1 MARPPPGAHSEHAR
15 LVTLVS
21 STAPAPP
28 ATRRVRVG
36 VDVGGT
42 FTKAVAFDLAAGHTV
57 ASSIVATTHDAEG
70 GVAEG
75 VVAAVIDL
83 AHQVGA
89 DAIELVTHSTTQAV
103 NALLEGDV
111 GVVGVIGMGR
121 RPDLGRIEKR
131 TRVDD
136 VQVADGKTLQVS
148 QSFFDVTDG
157 LPVADIEATL
167 RRFVDA
173 GVSAVCVAE
182 AFSPDDTT
190 NEDLV
195 AAMARTAGLP
205 ACTSTELSGLYGLE
219 LRTVTAALNASIVP
233 IAMSTAQFV
242 ADGVRAA
249 GIEAPVMVM
258 RSDGGATD
266 LTGFAT
272 APVRT
277 LYSGPSASVAG
288 ALRYTGVTDAIVIEV
303 GGTSSNIAAIRH
315 GRPALS
321 YVRVASHATAL
332 RSVDVRVVGVAG
344 GSMLRVR
351 RGRVRGVG
359 PRSAHIAGLAYAC
372 FADPELLRDARLEV
386 VSPKPGDPADTAILR
401 CADGTRLAVT
411 NTCAA
416 NALGI
421 TVPGDYCFAPAPA
434 ALAAFEALARSMR
447 GDALTIARQL
457 MFASGEAVCELAL
470 TVARTSKLEH
480 PTMIGVGGGAGGLAR
495 HVAALLG
502 WPLVI
507 PEHAEIISSI
517 GDALSLLRAERERT
531 IDPSNGTANAAIID
545 AMMAEV
551 EDEVVAAGASPASV
565 EVRVEDA
572 AERSTVRAVATG
584 AIGLSSGALPGRGEL
599 TEAEVRAASTGAEV
613 RRAGRYWLT
622 TLGDHIEVLDRYGD
636 TVLSVIGTVS
646 DPASLDADVERLTRY
661 RGPVLLK
668 PSVWIVD
675 DRRLI
680 ELAGGDA
687 ATRAYADRTDVVHLV
702 GRSR

>member
-1 MARPPPGAHSEHAR
+1 VSTDSSPGAARPG
-15 LVTLVS
+15 
-21 STAPAPP
+21 
-28 ATRRVRVG
+28 VRVG

-42 FTKAVAFDLAAGHTV
+42 FTKAVAFDLAAGRTV
-57 ASSIVATTHDAEG
+57 ASSIVPTTHDAAG

-75 VVAAVIDL
+75 VVAAVVDL
-83 AHQVGA
+83 ADQVGA
-89 DAIELVTHSTTQAV
+89 DSIELVTHSTTQAV

-111 GVVGVIGMGR
+111 GLVGVIGLGR
-121 RPDLGRIEKR
+121 RPDLARVQKR
-131 TRVDD
+131 TLVDD
-136 VQVADGKTLQVS
+136 VQVADGKVLRVAN
-148 QSFFDVTDG
+148 SFFDVTDG
-157 LPVADIEATL
+157 LPVAQIESTL
-167 RRFVDA
+167 QQFVA
-173 GVSAVCVAE
+173 QGVTAVCVAE

-190 NEDLV
+190 NEDAV
-195 AAMARTAGLP
+195 AALARAAGLP

-249 GIEAPVMVM
+249 GIHAPVMVM

-266 LTGFAT
+266 LAGFAS

-303 GGTSSNIAAIRH
+303 GGTSSNVAAIRH

-351 RGRVRGVG
+351 RGRVHGVG

-372 FADPELLRDARLEV
+372 FTDPALLAGAQLEV
-386 VSPKPGDPADTAILR
+386 VSPKPGDPADTAVLR
-401 CADGTRLAVT
+401 CTDGTRVAVT

-421 TVPGDYCFAPAPA
+421 TRPGDYCWAEPA
-434 ALAAFEALARSMR
+434 AALLAFEALARSMR
-447 GDALTIARQL
+447 ADATTIATQ
-457 MFASGEAVCELAL
+457 MMTASGSTVCELAL
-470 TVARTSKLEH
+470 TVARTSKLDR
-480 PTMIGVGGGAGGLAR
+480 PTMVGVGGGAGGLAR
-495 HVAALLG
+495 HMAAMLG
-502 WPLVI
+502 WDLVI

-531 IDPSNGTANAAIID
+531 TDQADPQMIDR
-545 AMMAEV
+545 MMAEV
-551 EDEVVAAGASPASV
+551 EDEVVAAGASPSTV
-565 EVRVEDA
+565 EVRVEEEP
-572 AERSTVRAVATG
+572 ERSTVRAVATG
-584 AIGLSSGALPGRGEL
+584 AIGLTSGALPGRNEL
-599 TEAEVRAASTGAEV
+599 GRDDVAAMCPADAQV
-613 RRAGRYWLT
+613 QQCGRYWLSVQ
-622 TLGDHIEVLDRYGD
+622 DQHIRLLDRYGD
-636 TVLSVIGTVS
+636 VVIAVDGTVS
-646 DPASLDADVERLTRY
+646 DHQSLAADVERLTRH

-668 PSVWIVD
+668 PSVWVID
-675 DRRLI
+675 DRRII
-680 ELAGGDA
+680 EFATADVPA
-687 ATRAYADRTDVVHLV
+687 AAYAGRTDVTHLV

>member
-1 MARPPPGAHSEHAR
+1 M
-15 LVTLVS
+15 T
-21 STAPAPP
+21 
-28 ATRRVRVG
+28 VRVG

-42 FTKAVAFDLAAGHTV
+42 FTKAVAFDLAAGRTV
-57 ASSIVATTHDAEG
+57 ASSIVATTHDAPG

-75 VVAAVIDL
+75 VVTAIADL
-83 AHQVGA
+83 AVRVGA
-89 DAIELVTHSTTQAV
+89 DSIEMVTHSTTQAV

-111 GVVGVIGMGR
+111 GVVGVIAMGR
-121 RPDLGRIEKR
+121 RPDLSRIEKR
-131 TRVDD
+131 TRLND
-136 VQVADGKTLQVS
+136 VEVADGKTLRVAHA
-148 QSFFDVTDG
+148 FFDVTDG
-157 LPVADIEATL
+157 LPVAQIEVAL
-167 RRFVDA
+167 QRFLAD

-190 NEDLV
+190 NEDAV
-195 AAMARTAGLP
+195 AALARAVGLP

-249 GIEAPVMVM
+249 GILAPVMVM

-266 LTGFAT
+266 LAGFAT

-288 ALRYTGVTDAIVIEV
+288 ALRYTGVQDAIVIEV
-303 GGTSSNIAAIRH
+303 GGTSSNVAAIRH

-351 RGRVRGVG
+351 RGRVHGVG
-359 PRSAHIAGLAYAC
+359 PRSAHIAGLPYAC
-372 FADPELLRDARLEV
+372 FADSRSLEGAELEV
-386 VSPKPGDPADTAILR
+386 IAPRPGDPADTAILR
-401 CADGTRLAVT
+401 CSDGSRLAIT

-421 TVPGDYCFAPAPA
+421 TQPGDYCYAEPA
-434 ALAAFEALARSMR
+434 AALSAFRAVATSMR
-447 GDALTIARQL
+447 ADATTIASQML
-457 MFASGEAVCELAL
+457 AASGEAICELAL
-470 TVARTSKLEH
+470 AVGRSSKLEQ
-480 PTMIGVGGGAGGLAR
+480 PTIIGVGGGAGGVAR
-495 HVAALLG
+495 HVASLLG

-531 IDPSNGTANAAIID
+531 VNPAGGSAMIE

-565 EVRVEDA
+565 EVRVE
-572 AERSTVRAVATG
+572 EEPSRSTVRAVATG
-584 AIGLSSGALPGRGEL
+584 AVGLRSGALPGRSEL
-599 TEAEVRAASTGAEV
+599 DHGQLAASTEPGTQIQQC
-613 RRAGRYWLT
+613 GRYWLT
-622 TLGDHIEVLDRYGD
+622 VDGQHLRVLDRYGD
-636 TVLSVIGTVS
+636 LVTAVEGTVS
-646 DPASLDADVERLTRY
+646 NERTLDSDVERLTRH
-661 RGPVLLK
+661 RGPVLLR
-668 PSVWIVD
+668 PSVWIID

-680 ELAGGDA
+680 EFAAVDA
-687 ATRAYADRTDVVHLV
+687 APADYAGRSDITYLV